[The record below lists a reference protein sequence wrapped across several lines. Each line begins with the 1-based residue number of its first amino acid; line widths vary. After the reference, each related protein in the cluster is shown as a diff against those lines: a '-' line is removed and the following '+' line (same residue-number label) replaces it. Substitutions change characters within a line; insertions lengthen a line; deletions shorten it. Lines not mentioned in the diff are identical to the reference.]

1 MAEWILDVSALNQ
14 YVSQMLSGDPV
25 LRSLRLRGEVSGF
38 KAYPSGHWYFT
49 LKDERCRI
57 SCVMFR
63 QHAQRM
69 SFRPHEGDQVILHG
83 AVRLYE
89 EGGGYQFVAD
99 GMRPEGV
106 GSLYQ
111 QFERMKAKLQAEGL
125 FDAERKRMLPIRPKK
140 IAIVTS
146 EAGAVLHDICRV
158 SARRDPGV
166 PLVLVPVPVQGEG
179 AAAQIAAGIRKAG
192 SLPGVDVMI
201 VGRGGGSMEDLW
213 AFNEE
218 IVARAIAASPIP
230 VISAVGHETDFT
242 IADFVADVRASTP
255 SNAAEMAVPDRSE
268 MAAALQAMRGRFLAS
283 AQAALGQAR
292 LRVMQ
297 ASKRLGAASPERRIA
312 LATQALTSTRQR
324 LERLVDDHVAALS
337 PRLSMASI
345 RLDNAMDAR
354 MEKTRQQLRKSAAEL
369 AALNPK
375 RVLERGYVL
384 ATTTSGRVITRAE
397 DAAEK
402 MRLHFWDG
410 DVAVCRDKEE
420 TYGGKKE
427 TDL

>member
-14 YVSQMLSGDPV
+14 YVSQMLSVDPV

-63 QHAQRM
+63 QYAQRM

-125 FDAERKRMLPIRPKK
+125 FDAERKRTLPIRPKK

-158 SARRDPGV
+158 SARRDPGI

-218 IVARAIAASPIP
+218 IVARAIAASAIP

-255 SNAAEMAVPDRSE
+255 SNAAEMAVPDRGE

-297 ASKRLGAASPERRIA
+297 ASKRLGTASPERRIA
-312 LATQALTSTRQR
+312 LATQALTSTRQQLDR
-324 LERLVDDHVAALS
+324 LMDDHVAVLS

-345 RLDNAMDAR
+345 RLDNAMDAH

-369 AALNPK
+369 AAMNPK

-384 ATTTSGRVITRAE
+384 ATTTSGRIITRAG

-402 MRLHFWDG
+402 MRLHFWNG

-420 TYGGKKE
+420 AYGGKKE